1 MTNEKLIKN
10 LCENELEKVSG
21 GYGLGDYAKEHPFL
35 TFFGAT
41 NFVAAVVS
49 TVVGIAALVKLSN
62 SSN

>member
-41 NFVAAVVS
+41 FFVVS
-49 TVVGIAALVKLSN
+49 VLVSAEFNIVFGVKAN
-62 SSN
+62 K